1 MSVQTPTRHAAHSI
15 NAPDSRETGT
25 PSPPASRTFLNLGMD
40 HGGSISGNALVYR
53 PALRSSRG
61 PLAVASQCKAYGP
74 GLEAMAIAR
83 QSASFTIESFDATGT
98 RLQSGGEP
106 FRVDCRGASVVRA
119 RVTDK
124 EDGTYSVAWTPSVS
138 GPYDIAISLHG
149 IPLPHSPWKISVLMP
164 RPDASKCVLKGDAL
178 SKAVAREPAAFGKR
192 ARMRFVRAEL
202 LARRIPL
209 SSSLFPLP
217 SSMHVFPRPGEP
229 HPRAHASSAHAAALR
244 FFFLCRGHSFPLA
257 ACLLLAPTPC
267 LFALPVRL
275 AFSPL
280 LARAQR

>member
-1 MSVQTPTRHAAHSI
+1 MRLARVCRAEESHSASTAAAPRSCGLASPTTRTAH
-15 NAPDSRETGT
+15 T
-25 PSPPASRTFLNLGMD
+25 PSRGRPPS
-40 HGGSISGNALVYR
+40 
-53 PALRSSRG
+53 
-61 PLAVASQCKAYGP
+61 
-74 GLEAMAIAR
+74 
-83 QSASFTIESFDATGT
+83 
-98 RLQSGGEP
+98 
-106 FRVDCRGASVVRA
+106 RA
-119 RVTDK
+119 RT
-124 EDGTYSVAWTPSVS
+124 TSPSHCTAS
-138 GPYDIAISLHG
+138 M
-149 IPLPHSPWKISVLMP
+149 PHSPWKISVLMP

-192 ARMRFVRAEL
+192 ARKRFVRAEL

-209 SSSLFPLP
+209 YSSLFPLP

-244 FFFLCRGHSFPLA
+244 FFFFMRWASFPLA